1 MCLCVKE
8 LHSGF
13 DFRGKWYI
21 LYDTT
26 IVLYT
31 FFCSRFCVCVCRF
44 RERKITPDSN
54 AKCWNTHNTQR
65 YRMSTKHFLKLYSF
79 SLDFMRE
86 MCSTSLHYSLPYYII
101 ERVRVYIC
109 ECTFHCTAILQSN
122 KHFRMNVCAST
133 TYVVV
138 ASSWLSVCARALA
151 FGSSTFQTEN
161 KWMIHE
167 CLTDIVFNFYDGL
180 YGL

>member
-1 MCLCVKE
+1 MTPPSFCTRF
-8 LHSGF
+8 S
-13 DFRGKWYI
+13 
-21 LYDTT
+21 
-26 IVLYT
+26 VLVFVY
-31 FFCSRFCVCVCRF
+31 VCVDLE
-44 RERKITPDSN
+44 RERLLLIRMPN
-54 AKCWNTHNTQR
+54 AETHSHTQR

-79 SLDFMRE
+79 CLDFMRE